1 MQKKTKFSCGVWL
14 NIFPGVILRKAKIV
28 CEMDR
33 DSINKDV
40 HELLANGYNTVFTG
54 ILSC

>member
-14 NIFPGVILRKAKIV
+14 HIYPGVILRKANIV

-33 DSINKDV
+33 DSVNKDV
-40 HELLANGYNTVFTG
+40 HQLLANGYNTEFTG